1 MALAARRGPYLHT
14 HLKSPKAKSPRF
26 IGGFSLDFVSPKFRT
41 KCLSLFQWWRWGES
55 NPRPKRLWPNI
66 YACSPP
72 LISHPVRRRT
82 GLSGRNRSVI
92 RGPSARTERP
102 RASPA
107 RLCRCGLAGVRRATS
122 GPLIRPRERNRC
134 SQLQFFPF
142 FNEANENPR
151 RAIWSPRIPSKPD
164 HPQASLRKTARII
177 VFLPPGVKGSNAF
190 F

>member
-82 GLSGRNRSVI
+82 GLSRHNRSVI

-107 RLCRCGLAGVRRATS
+107 RLCRCGLAGVR
-122 GPLIRPRERNRC
+122 P
-134 SQLQFFPF
+134 QLQFFPF